1 MKKIAKTVPA
11 KPLKDKLI
19 VVVHKVLKE
28 NKSELTDKIQKE
40 INKSI
45 KKIEK
50 KTDKQIEKALNI
62 K

>member
-1 MKKIAKTVPA
+1 MKKIEKTVPA

-19 VVVHKVLKE
+19 AAVHKVLIE
-28 NKSELTDKIQKE
+28 NKSVLTDKIQKV

-45 KKIEK
+45 KKITK
-50 KTDKQIEKALNI
+50 KTGKQIEKALNI